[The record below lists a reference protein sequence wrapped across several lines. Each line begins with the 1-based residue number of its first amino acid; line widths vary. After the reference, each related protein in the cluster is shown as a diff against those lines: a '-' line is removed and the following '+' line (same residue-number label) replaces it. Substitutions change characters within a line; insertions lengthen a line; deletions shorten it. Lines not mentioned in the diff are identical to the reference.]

1 MVGTSAPPSS
11 SFSSTTGGGVDL
23 SLAVTVDASLW
34 AAAAPVLSSCR
45 LLRGALLSAVAVV
58 DVDVPALGAL
68 SPDDCAPPPGA
79 VRRALTVLRGSL
91 VPALSRLRAVALE
104 AHVLPPRVVHAL
116 RRVAE
121 LSHLDVT
128 EVDVADNAGAL
139 AELCSVHGRTL
150 RHLGVMRHDGR
161 AVREVATVTAALGR
175 CEALSSVRF
184 GCGVSA
190 AVLGGLSPKVGVSLG
205 RVEFGSPVV
214 EPAALLATLPAVA
227 PRLVHL
233 SVFCA
238 PHGESSPEVV
248 AWRWARRDVRITVV
262 ADA

>member
-1 MVGTSAPPSS
+1 M
-11 SFSSTTGGGVDL
+11 
-23 SLAVTVDASLW
+23 
-34 AAAAPVLSSCR
+34 
-45 LLRGALLSAVAVV
+45 
-58 DVDVPALGAL
+58 
-68 SPDDCAPPPGA
+68 
-79 VRRALTVLRGSL
+79 
-91 VPALSRLRAVALE
+91 
-104 AHVLPPRVVHAL
+104 VHAL
-116 RRVAE
+116 RRVAA
-121 LSHLDVT
+121 LAHLDVT

-161 AVREVATVTAALGR
+161 VVREVATVTAALGR

-205 RVEFGSPVV
+205 RLEFGNPVV
-214 EPAALLATLPAVA
+214 DADALLAALPAVA

-233 SVFCA
+233 SVVGVAGVGVDALAAAVGRLPHLTSLVTPLCLAPGEGAAAATGGPSVVAALAALPGLASAAVEFCA
-238 PHGESSPEVV
+238 PHADASAEVL
-248 AWRWARRDVRITVV
+248 AWRCARRDVRITVV